1 MPTKSAKNTT
11 TKKTANSKKATNSKA
26 TATGKQ
32 SARAVKPK
40 ATPAEKK
47 PTKSVKPKASS
58 TAKKS
63 AKTTKPKATS
73 IVKESTK
80 VTKRKIVPNTIEF
93 YDLPDKYNQTMVK
106 VLFQT
111 PKKLF
116 VYWEIAEA
124 DKQKLLQEN
133 GLNFFNS
140 STPFLVVQNDTKKYS
155 FEIEINDY
163 ANSWYFDVPDS
174 NCEYSVK
181 LIRKD
186 NKTQAQTQIQT
197 SNELEIPNN
206 HILFEQN
213 RYELFFK
220 NVKTNEVTSKKVANL
235 QFINHI
241 GIAKPATLNDFY
253 NKFYD
258 EKDLY
263 SANNPSSHS

>member
-1 MPTKSAKNTT
+1 M
-11 TKKTANSKKATNSKA
+11 
-26 TATGKQ
+26 
-32 SARAVKPK
+32 
-40 ATPAEKK
+40 
-47 PTKSVKPKASS
+47 
-58 TAKKS
+58 
-63 AKTTKPKATS
+63 
-73 IVKESTK
+73 
-80 VTKRKIVPNTIEF
+80 PNTIEF

-124 DKQKLLQEN
+124 DKQELLEEN

-140 STPFLVVQNDTKKYS
+140 STPFLVVQNDTKNYS

-186 NKTQAQTQIQT
+186 NKTQIPTQIQI
-197 SNELEIPNN
+197 SNELEVPNN

-213 RYELFFK
+213 RHELFFK
-220 NVKTNEVTSKKVANL
+220 NVKTNEVTSKKIANL

-263 SANNPSSHS
+263 NANNPSSHS